1 MPKVFQ
7 RYNYSTS
14 TFFNSVS
21 IWFMIFTYRRNI
33 GFSKFSLIFIKINES
48 NKTIFERRKTYDWYK
63 RIYIQQNRQLNSTN
77 IKQCLIAISIA
88 IIV

>member
-1 MPKVFQ
+1 
-7 RYNYSTS
+7 
-14 TFFNSVS
+14 
-21 IWFMIFTYRRNI
+21 MIFTYRRNI

-48 NKTIFERRKTYDWYK
+48 NKTIFERRKTYDCRYK

-88 IIV
+88 NIV